1 MAMSPA
7 QQRWWNLAQIL
18 MWFLGIAIVSALL
31 LFPVVGLHAFW
42 DVLIPVAPAVVA
54 LIPGIWRNICP
65 LGTTSQIPRRFG
77 FSRRTQVPA
86 AAQGWF
92 MLVAVALLCVLI
104 PLRHT
109 VFDTSGVATAILLL
123 SIGAFALVAGILLR
137 GKSGW
142 CTGLCPVHQVEKLY
156 GQRPICTVENAHC
169 STCSRCVSACPD
181 STPGVNP
188 HTAESTWPKCLAVSV
203 LIGGFP
209 GFIWGWFQVPDYSG
223 ADGLFNLVGTY
234 LLPLAGGGATLAVYL
249 LLISS
254 MPLQRRR
261 TIDRVFAAS
270 AISTYYWFRVPAL
283 IGFGPFPGDGLLLD
297 LSGIIPLQVVWA
309 FRVVSTI
316 FWIWWI
322 ALRRNGLRPWMV
334 RPPFES
340 PPSSPVRLS
349 ISAG

>member
-1 MAMSPA
+1 
-7 QQRWWNLAQIL
+7 
-18 MWFLGIAIVSALL
+18 
-31 LFPVVGLHAFW
+31 
-42 DVLIPVAPAVVA
+42 
-54 LIPGIWRNICP
+54 
-65 LGTTSQIPRRFG
+65 
-77 FSRRTQVPA
+77 
-86 AAQGWF
+86 
-92 MLVAVALLCVLI
+92 
-104 PLRHT
+104 
-109 VFDTSGVATAILLL
+109 
-123 SIGAFALVAGILLR
+123 
-137 GKSGW
+137 
-142 CTGLCPVHQVEKLY
+142 
-156 GQRPICTVENAHC
+156 
-169 STCSRCVSACPD
+169 
-181 STPGVNP
+181 
-188 HTAESTWPKCLAVSV
+188 V